1 MQNIPK
7 VCKIIA
13 LCLLIQHSTSAQIR
27 PALFDN
33 ASYATAKFDMFENA
47 SGDFFVTSPP
57 VQLSKFHVDFT
68 IDTTFYK
75 PYKSNNTDFHLLHRV
90 IKFDDNYYLLGGC
103 LDTFPGSIIGGGISL
118 YKSDTMMNLI
128 DGRKYQFD
136 GSGFVKFGGKDII
149 ATRSGHLLV
158 GGRMGNMVYPYY
170 VNDAYP
176 LVFMTDTNLSVQF
189 SQKLYG
195 LKGCVDVVLEG
206 DSGVFYAGLNLEQAG
221 TCLMKF
227 HENGQID
234 WIRSYIRP
242 KSYLHD
248 GRIGPDGNIYLLGFT
263 DSVLMQ
269 VGSAP
274 PTSFDPAVYL
284 LKIDT
289 SGAVMF
295 CKTYDVASGPGV
307 AINATNMEVTNDGN
321 FVFTFQGTRS
331 AGQDASIIVKSDWN
345 GDTLWTRFIGKDNY
359 WNWYPGIREFANGD
373 LLLGGVSVGNFPL
386 GSPDAG
392 FMFRLDSMG
401 YMDCFNNTG
410 ALVVGNMMVTD
421 SLISLTSSTL
431 HSEKYSYYT
440 LTPPSVGDWT
450 RDACLY
456 LNTELPQASKWMKE
470 PPHPNPSK
478 NKVRFNNAGGERWN
492 IELFDWDGK
501 KVGELPAQQDT
512 EIIIDVSHLPSGM
525 YAVRFSNKEEVIT
538 QKIVVQ
544 Q

>member
-1 MQNIPK
+1 MVQDYGSITQN
-7 VCKIIA
+7 
-13 LCLLIQHSTSAQIR
+13 R
-27 PALFDN
+27 PAFFYDGLF
-33 ASYATAKFDMFENA
+33 AAAKFDMFENA
-47 SGDFFVTSPP
+47 TGDFFVSNSD
-57 VQLSKFHVDFT
+57 QLSKFHVDFT
-68 IDTTFYK
+68 LDTIFYK
-75 PYKSNNTDFHLLHRV
+75 PYSYYTDFQGLKKIVKLNYR
-90 IKFDDNYYLLGGC
+90 YYLLGSC
-103 LDTFPGSIIGGGISL
+103 SDTFPGNIIGSGISL
-118 YKSDTMMNLI
+118 YKSDTMMNFI

-136 GSGFVKFGGKDII
+136 GSGYVKFGGKDILV
-149 ATRSGHLLV
+149 THSGHLLV

-206 DSGVFYAGLNLEQAG
+206 DSGVFYAGVNLEQAG

-227 HENGQID
+227 RENGQID

-289 SGAVMF
+289 GGVVQF

-331 AGQDASIIVKSDWN
+331 AGQDASIVVKSDWN

-373 LLLGGVSVGNFPL
+373 LLLGGVSVGNFPN

-401 YMDCFNNTG
+401 YMNCFNNTG
-410 ALVVGNMMVTD
+410 SLVVGSMVVTD
-421 SLISLTSSTL
+421 SLISLTSSSL

-440 LTPPSVGDWT
+440 LAAPTVGDWT

-478 NKVRFNNAGGERWN
+478 NKVRFNNASGVKWN
-492 IELFDWDGK
+492 IEVFDWDGRK
-501 KVGELPAQQDT
+501 IMDLPPQRDT
-512 EIIIDVSHLPSGM
+512 EIMLDVSELPSGV
-525 YAVRFSNKEEVIT
+525 YAVRFSNKDEVVT